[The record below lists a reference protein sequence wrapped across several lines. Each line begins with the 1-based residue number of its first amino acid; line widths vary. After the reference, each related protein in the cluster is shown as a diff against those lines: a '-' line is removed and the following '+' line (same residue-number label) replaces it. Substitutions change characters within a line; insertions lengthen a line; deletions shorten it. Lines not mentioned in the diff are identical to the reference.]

1 MNRDDLV
8 RMAREAGSMDFGAD
22 SAAHVLNIDVL
33 ERFAALVAAAES
45 EACAQ
50 VCDHYATALDGGD
63 NHYLRSAE
71 CRQAAA
77 KIRARGKQ

>member
-1 MNRDDLV
+1 MTSEEILRL
-8 RMAREAGSMDFGAD
+8 AREADCGHESMLLVWIPPVG
-22 SAAHVLNIDVL
+22 LL
-33 ERFAALVAAAES
+33 RFAELVAAAER
-45 EACAQ
+45 EACAK

-77 KIRARGKQ
+77 KIRARSAKP